1 MSRIE
6 RKPAPPQKDFMIGWI
21 CVLDVEYIAETSIL
35 DEEFDSDDMSVATGI
50 EIITLSGA
58 LENIM

>member
-1 MSRIE
+1 
-6 RKPAPPQKDFMIGWI
+6 MIGWI